1 MAKGNKGLGKGF
13 DELIKDTESA
23 YESLFE
29 HKSMFTYTEEERKNA
44 EDMKLSLISANPNQP
59 RKNFDEQALKELADS
74 IRQHGVIMPIV
85 VNDNKDG
92 TYMIIAGERRFRASK
107 LAGKDTIPVVIR
119 DYSEREIKEI
129 SLIENLQREDL
140 NPIEAATAMKQLM
153 VDYKLTQDELAE
165 KIGKSRPA
173 IANTLRLLNLCPDVM
188 SMVAE
193 GKLSAG
199 HARTIVLLNAE
210 DQIKFAT
217 EAVKGQTS
225 VRELEKKVRA
235 YTLAPE
241 ILDERKKKKRA
252 IASVELKQL
261 VDRMRFVFRTKVSL
275 IGTDKKGRIYI
286 DYYSRDDLERI
297 SEILDI
303 IEKQK

>member
-1 MAKGNKGLGKGF
+1 MAKGLGKGLDALF
-13 DELIKDTESA
+13 GETEEA
-23 YESLFE
+23 YENIFD
-29 HKSMFTYTEEERKNA
+29 HKSAFGYTEEERKNA
-44 EDMKLSLISANPNQP
+44 EEMELDKISANPNQP
-59 RKNFDEQALKELADS
+59 RKKFDEQGLKDLSDS

-107 LAGKDTIPVVIR
+107 LAGLKTIPVVIR
-119 DYSEREIKEI
+119 NYSDREISEI

-153 VDYKLTQDELAE
+153 TEHKLTQDELAE
-165 KIGKSRPA
+165 RLGKSRPA
-173 IANTLRLLNLCPDVM
+173 IANTLRLLNLCPEVTALV
-188 SMVAE
+188 SE

-199 HARTIVLLNAE
+199 HARTIVALPA
-210 DQIKFAT
+210 DKQIDFAND
-217 EAVKGQTS
+217 AVKQQIS

-235 YTLAPE
+235 FTLAPDV
-241 ILDERKKKKRA
+241 LDEKKKKKRA
-252 IASVELKQL
+252 LASVELKQL
-261 VDRMRFVFRTKVSL
+261 VERMRYTFRTKVSL

-286 DYYSRDDLERI
+286 DYYSRDDLDRI

-303 IEKQK
+303 ADKQS